1 LLYISIYSL
10 VERKGKEKDKTKERM
25 LIHRTH
31 KKNKKTKQIRQTRN
45 TGKAPCEVC
54 TARKISKKSG
64 LYKLQSGDTHLRK
77 YLPPDNTLSEN
88 LEEKNHNN
96 KCEIVK
102 LEGLKPNTT
111 FFYFAT
117 KSKDFRKPVNRFA
130 NAYDKLQNSG
140 VNRTD
145 SKGCAEVRVS
155 CPQVYLAEDG
165 QVYSRHFHIIYWRD
179 GGKGGKGK
187 WDTRIYTHQIFCNVD
202 KAFVRKMI
210 SNSNKSSSVVIIDAL
225 DESSYNKTHIPGAI
239 NLPASHKWTL
249 AEVMGKLPAGT
260 TSTTPII
267 IYCYSPECTAAE
279 KLWEQ
284 FNRLGFYNTMHYA
297 GGISDWNAK

>member
-179 GGKGGKGK
+179 GGKGSKGK

-210 SNSNKSSSVVIIDAL
+210 SNSNKSSGVVIIDAL
-225 DESSYNKTHIPGAI
+225 DESSYPLTDQDFKKSLGLGYADSGE
-239 NLPASHKWTL
+239 NLK
-249 AEVMGKLPAGT
+249 V
-260 TSTTPII
+260 ST
-267 IYCYSPECTAAE
+267 
-279 KLWEQ
+279 
-284 FNRLGFYNTMHYA
+284 
-297 GGISDWNAK
+297 